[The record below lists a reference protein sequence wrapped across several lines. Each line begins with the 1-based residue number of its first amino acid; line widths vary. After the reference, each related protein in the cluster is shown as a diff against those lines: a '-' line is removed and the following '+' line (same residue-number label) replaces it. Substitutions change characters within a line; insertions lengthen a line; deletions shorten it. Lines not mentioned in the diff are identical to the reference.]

1 MMFVKARQT
10 MPFRRILVI
19 EDYEPLRRL
28 LCLEVRQR
36 PDFQVVGE
44 ASDGLQAVQ
53 QAESLQPDLIL
64 LDLGLP
70 KLNGLEA
77 GRQIRGLAPGA
88 KLLFVSQESSSDIV
102 RATLRL
108 GGRGYVH
115 KARAKTDLLPAID
128 AVLAGLRF
136 VSSSLDFSESTE
148 PPAPGCHE
156 ILFCSDDDVLLDA
169 LAHFIADALNSGNA
183 AASWVTESHHD
194 SLLRRLHE
202 RYVDV
207 ETAIQRG
214 TYIASDAA
222 EILDPAGILEMINGL
237 REAASRQGTQHPR
250 VALCGERAG
259 RLWVEGKPDVAMRI
273 EQFCNELVRSHHDV
287 DILCPYPL
295 PFAKEDDA
303 GLKSIC
309 AEHTA
314 VNFR

>member
-1 MMFVKARQT
+1 MAL
-10 MPFRRILVI
+10 RRVLLV
-19 EDYEPLRRL
+19 EDYEPFRQLICREL
-28 LCLEVRQR
+28 RQR
-36 PDFQVVGE
+36 PEFQVIGQ
-44 ASDGLQAVQ
+44 ASDGLQAIQ

-77 GRQIRGLAPGA
+77 ARQIRGLAPGA

-102 RATLRL
+102 KETLRL
-108 GGRGYVH
+108 GGQGYVH

-128 AVLAGLRF
+128 AVLAGKRF
-136 VSSSLDFSESTE
+136 VSSSLDFSENTDPS
-148 PPAPGCHE
+148 APGRHE

-169 LAHFIADALNSGNA
+169 LAHFIADALNSGSA
-183 AASWVTESHHD
+183 AVSWATESHRD
-194 SLLRRLHE
+194 GLLQRLHE
-202 RYVDV
+202 RCVDV

-222 EILDPAGILEMINGL
+222 EILDPPGILETINSL
-237 REAASRQGTQHPR
+237 SEAASRQGTQHPR

-259 RLWVEGKPDVAMRI
+259 RLWVEGKPDLTTRI
-273 EQFCNELVRSHHDV
+273 EQFCDELVRSRHDV

-295 PFAKEDDA
+295 PFAKEDDE

-309 AEHTA
+309 AVHTV
-314 VNFR
+314 VNSR